1 MSILIDHRLYR
12 GYFDFVGELSY
23 LLFVSYYEQEEM
35 LLKDLLL
42 KQLATFCCVINPEV
56 GGVCSE
62 VFKEFDLSQLI
73 TCLQNIGLK
82 LLISIF

>member
-1 MSILIDHRLYR
+1 
-12 GYFDFVGELSY
+12 
-23 LLFVSYYEQEEM
+23 M

-56 GGVCSE
+56 SGVCSE